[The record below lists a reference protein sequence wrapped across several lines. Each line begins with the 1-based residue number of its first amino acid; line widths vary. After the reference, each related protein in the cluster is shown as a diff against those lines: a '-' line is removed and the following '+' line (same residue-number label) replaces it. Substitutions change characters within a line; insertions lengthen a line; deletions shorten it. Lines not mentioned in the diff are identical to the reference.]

1 MARIRVSKN
10 FMSCLRPLRL
20 ISKKSSSL
28 VLVVSQGPGKA
39 QGRNKGK
46 HKANKAKEKGKTRVE
61 TQGQPP
67 AKKAKV
73 AGNAKCFYC
82 HDKGH

>member
-1 MARIRVSKN
+1 MLKTTEID
-10 FMSCLRPLRL
+10 
-20 ISKKSSSL
+20 IKKSSSS
-28 VLVVSQGPGKA
+28 VLVVSQGPEKA
-39 QGRNKGK
+39 QRRNKGK
-46 HKANKAKEKGKTRVE
+46 HKANKAKGKGKTRVE